1 MQHIQPLVARI
12 RALPASMRIAAV
24 AVFGALAAFAIVA
37 TLAGH
42 PDRVSLFTSPLH
54 AEQLTE
60 VQEQLAAWSVPFS
73 PGADNV
79 IVDASRR
86 NDLLLRL
93 SLAGVPHAHV
103 ETTGEALAGVGVLTP
118 QAVIDAQTRSGLA
131 GDIEIALR
139 TVDGVDDA
147 RVIVVPAQ
155 GSEFADQSARP
166 ATASVRLQLHPGVTL
181 SRDAVDGIRRFV
193 AASVAGLD
201 PANVT
206 LLDDRGVALGQ
217 GAGGDDDPGALERS
231 LQSALDTALG
241 AGVAIV
247 RVHAEYT
254 HVTSEVRV
262 TRRSPVAGDP
272 IERTAA
278 SESYDG
284 GGGKKYARNDV
295 HDDRGSETHESV
307 THADPGMLARTSTAV
322 FVDADRGAD
331 LAKVRELAAAT
342 VGYDPRRGDELTVQ
356 AVAFHRVLLQ
366 RRDGW
371 FLLYGAIVP
380 LLPTLAI
387 VIGLVFFARSLLPHL
402 QPLVKSALERDAIAR
417 TSRTIAGYAPARVRG
432 ALADEPPHAAAAIIS
447 ALPAATAAAVL
458 ELYPP
463 HEREAIVKRMQ
474 RAHGPVIPT
483 ADEVLAQRG

>member
-1 MQHIQPLVARI
+1 MMQLQALLGRI
-12 RALPASMRIAAV
+12 RALPASMRIV
-24 AVFGALAAFAIVA
+24 AVVIFGLLAAFAVVA
-37 TLAGH
+37 SIIGH
-42 PDRVSLFTSPLH
+42 PDRVPLFASPLH
-54 AEQLTE
+54 AEQLSE

-73 PGADNV
+73 LGADNV

-103 ETTGEALAGVGVLTP
+103 ETTGEALANVGVLTP

-131 GDIEIALR
+131 GDIEVALR
-139 TVDGVDDA
+139 SVDGVDDA
-147 RVIVVPAQ
+147 HVIVAPAQ
-155 GSEFADQSARP
+155 SAEFADQSARP
-166 ATASVRLQLHPGVTL
+166 ATASVRLQLHPGATL

-201 PANVT
+201 PINVT
-206 LLDDRGVALGQ
+206 LLDDRGVALGEDA
-217 GAGGDDDPGALERS
+217 GADDDPGALERS
-231 LQSALDTALG
+231 LQSALDAAFG
-241 AGVAIV
+241 SGVAIV
-247 RVHAEYT
+247 RVHADYT
-254 HVTSEVRV
+254 YATSEERD
-262 TRRSPVAGDP
+262 TRRTPVAGEP
-272 IERTAA
+272 IERTAQ

-284 GGGKKYARNDV
+284 GGKKYAKNDI
-295 HDDRGSETHESV
+295 HDDRGSETRESV
-307 THADPGMLARTSTAV
+307 THADPGAIARMSTAV

-342 VGYDPRRGDELTVQ
+342 VGYDPHRGDELSVQ
-356 AVAFHRVLLQ
+356 AVAFHRILQ
-366 RRDGW
+366 QKHDGW

-387 VIGLVFFARSLLPHL
+387 VVGLLLFGRALLPNLHT
-402 QPLVKSALERDAIAR
+402 LVKGALERDAIAR

-432 ALADEPPHAAAAIIS
+432 ALAGEPPHAAAAIIS

-474 RAHGPVIPT
+474 RAHGSVIPS
-483 ADEVLAQRG
+483 ADELLAHHG

>member
-1 MQHIQPLVARI
+1 MRLVAI
-12 RALPASMRIAAV
+12 VV
-24 AVFGALAAFAIVA
+24 AGLVAAFALVA
-37 TLAGH
+37 TIVGH
-42 PDRVSLFTSPLH
+42 PNRVPLFASPLRS
-54 AEQLTE
+54 EQLTE

-73 PGADNV
+73 PSVDNV
-79 IVDASRR
+79 TVDASRR

-103 ETTGEALAGVGVLTP
+103 ETTGEALANVGVLTP

-139 TVDGVDDA
+139 SVDGVDDA
-147 RVIVVPAQ
+147 HVIVAPAQ
-155 GSEFADQSARP
+155 TAEFADQSARP
-166 ATASVRLQLHPGVTL
+166 ATASVRLQLHPGATL

-206 LLDDRGVALGQ
+206 MLDDRGVALGENA
-217 GAGGDDDPGALERS
+217 GAQDDPSTLERS
-231 LQSALDTALG
+231 LQSALDAALG
-241 AGVAIV
+241 TGVTIV

-254 HVTSEVRV
+254 HATSEELN
-262 TRRSPVAGDP
+262 TRRAPVGGDP
-272 IERTAA
+272 IERTTA

-284 GGGKKYARNDV
+284 GGKKYAKNDV
-295 HDDRGSETHESV
+295 HDDRGTSTQERV
-307 THADPGMLARTSTAV
+307 TRADAGALARISTAV

-342 VGYDPRRGDELTVQ
+342 VGYEPHRGDELTVQ
-356 AVAFHRVLLQ
+356 AVAFHRVLQQ

-387 VIGLVFFARSLLPHL
+387 VGGLLIFGRTLLPHAST
-402 QPLVKSALERDAIAR
+402 LVKGALERDAIAR
-417 TSRTIAGYAPARVRG
+417 TSRTVAGYAPGRVRG
-432 ALADEPPHAAAAIIS
+432 ALAGEPPHAAAAIIS

-463 HEREAIVKRMQ
+463 HEREAIVKRMA
-474 RAHGPVIPT
+474 RAHGSVIPS
-483 ADEVLAQRG
+483 ADELLARHG